1 MATCE
6 NFIDL
11 ISGKEYVYSKEKVDS
26 LKAKHTKEG
35 DDNLIFSK
43 IHCALGSRKQV
54 TDYAKSK
61 KSSPKKKGSP
71 KKKVDVS
78 PKKKSPK
85 KKNSPPKRVSPVKS
99 SPVKKASPAKKS
111 PKKKVEVPCLT
122 EGCDAGTTCRI
133 QTGRCIKSKP
143 KDDTKYE
150 FDGETFF
157 VTTEQHKKLV
167 RDVKGKKAS
176 PPKKVSPKKK
186 SSPKKSPGK
195 KSPPKKVSPKKKS
208 PKKSPKKSLGKKS
221 PPKKVVVPKCY
232 QADAPDCEDGKTCN
246 AKTGNCV
253 KATPKG
259 GRKVKVND
267 KEFFVINSSDKKRI
281 EVPVMQSAKSSEFL
295 DRLYKVSSER
305 DDDESSS
312 SSSDSSSSSEE
323 RVETSDI
330 HTSSKSMSKS
340 KPKSTKSW
348 VETSELVGEYEESED
363 EESGISRDEI
373 IDINAHK
380 KMILQILQKCT
391 ARSSRSEKLNSEFQ
405 SARSS
410 LKAEKLNSETRNLEK
425 SLNTKMNKIETK
437 LNQLI
442 KQKYDPF
449 KEDKETLSI
458 NEPLQI
464 EIADWIVNVLK
475 QTTDVSD
482 IDTDIVVGMADDMF
496 YEYFNS
502 NKGLATYNLQKI
514 YQTFLEVDE

>member
-11 ISGKEYVYSKEKVDS
+11 ISGKEYAYSKEKVDS

-35 DDNLIFSK
+35 SDNLIFSK

-54 TDYAKSK
+54 TDYAKGK

-71 KKKVDVS
+71 KKKVTVS

-85 KKNSPPKRVSPVKS
+85 KKNSPQKRVSTPKS
-99 SPVKKASPAKKS
+99 SPVKKASSGKKS
-111 PKKKVEVPCLT
+111 PKKKVDIPCLT
-122 EGCDAGTTCRI
+122 EGCSAGTTCRI
-133 QTGRCIKSKP
+133 QTGRCIKTKP

-167 RDVKGKKAS
+167 RDVKGKKS

-186 SSPKKSPGK
+186 ASPKKSPGK
-195 KSPPKKVSPKKKS
+195 KSPPKKVAPKAKGSPKKKS
-208 PKKSPKKSLGKKS
+208 PGKKS
-221 PPKKVVVPKCY
+221 PPKKVAVPKCY

-281 EVPVMQSAKSSEFL
+281 EVPVMKSAKSSEFL

-305 DDDESSS
+305 RESSERPESSEESSS
-312 SSSDSSSSSEE
+312 SSSSEE
-323 RVETSDI
+323 EATQRM
-330 HTSSKSMSKS
+330 SSSKS
-340 KPKSTKSW
+340 KPKSTKTW
-348 VETSELVGEYEESED
+348 VETSEIVGEYQSSDESEES
-363 EESGISRDEI
+363 ESGISRSEI
-373 IDINAHK
+373 TDINAHK

-391 ARSSRSEKLNSEFQ
+391 
-405 SARSS
+405 
-410 LKAEKLNSETRNLEK
+410 
-425 SLNTKMNKIETK
+425 
-437 LNQLI
+437 
-442 KQKYDPF
+442 
-449 KEDKETLSI
+449 
-458 NEPLQI
+458 
-464 EIADWIVNVLK
+464 V
-475 QTTDVSD
+475 
-482 IDTDIVVGMADDMF
+482 
-496 YEYFNS
+496 
-502 NKGLATYNLQKI
+502 
-514 YQTFLEVDE
+514 